1 MLPTA
6 ASSLLPSLPRTS
18 VTLPLSLFLPSSV
31 LFPPSFFKK
40 FFFFCLYCFLLF
52 GGLHHWARGIL
63 APQPGIKPTSPALEA
78 WRLNHWTTSLLS
90 SFLSF
95 IL

>member
-40 FFFFCLYCFLLF
+40 FFFFAYIVFFYL
-52 GGLHHWARGIL
+52 GGC
-63 APQPGIKPTSPALEA
+63 
-78 WRLNHWTTSLLS
+78 TTGHAGS
-90 SFLSF
+90 
-95 IL
+95 